1 MTLLSFVLR
10 TFLRS
15 ASLLAWESNG
25 PKPLT
30 ASAADRRE
38 MEDETLEG
46 LGGTGGGRREGMRMQ
61 G

>member
-1 MTLLSFVLR
+1 MLR

-46 LGGTGGGRREGMRMQ
+46 LGGAGGGRREGMRMQ